1 MKWLN
6 YLERKMGRHYIPD
19 LMKYLCLAMLGV
31 FILDYL
37 PLARSASELFYFS
50 RSRIFQGEI
59 WRLITFSLLPPSG
72 SIVWIIFNLYF
83 YYFLGTALE
92 HSFGSARFNIYY
104 ALGIVGNILS
114 GLILGYATNE
124 YLNMSLLLAY
134 AVIYPNQ
141 EFLLFF
147 FLPVKVKWL
156 GMFWGAYLI
165 YQLLMVPWVVK
176 GALLLSMLPF
186 ILFFGHSA
194 WLQLRMEGRRLMRW
208 INMRR

>member
-6 YLERKMGRHYIPD
+6 YLERKMGRHYIPN

-37 PLARSASELFYFS
+37 PLARSASGLLYFN

-59 WRLITFSLLPPSG
+59 WRLVTFAFLPPSG

-83 YYFLGTALE
+83 YYMLGTALE

-104 ALGIVGNILS
+104 ALGILGNILS

-134 AVIYPNQ
+134 AVMFPNQ

-165 YQLLMVPWVVK
+165 YQLLMAPWVVK

-186 ILFFGHSA
+186 ILFFGNSA

-208 INMRR
+208 IHMRK

>member
-1 MKWLN
+1 
-6 YLERKMGRHYIPD
+6 
-19 LMKYLCLAMLGV
+19 MLGV
-31 FILDYL
+31 FILEYL
-37 PLARSASELFYFS
+37 SLGKSAFGLLYFN
-50 RSRIFQGEI
+50 RALIFRGEI
-59 WRLITFSLLPPSG
+59 WRLFTFAFLPPSG
-72 SIVWIIFNLYF
+72 SIVWIIFSLYF
-83 YYFLGTALE
+83 YYMLGTSLE

-104 ALGIVGNILS
+104 GLGILGNILS

-134 AVIYPNQ
+134 AVMFPNQ

-165 YQLLMVPWVVK
+165 YQLLSVSWPGK
-176 GALLLSMLPF
+176 LALLLSMLPF
-186 ILFFGHSA
+186 ILFFGNSA
-194 WLQLRMEGRRLMRW
+194 WLQLRMEGRRIMRW

>member
-6 YLERKMGRHYIPD
+6 YLERKMGRHYIPN

-37 PLARSASELFYFS
+37 PLARNASGLFYFN

-59 WRLITFSLLPPSG
+59 WRLVTFAFLPPSG
-72 SIVWIIFNLYF
+72 SMVWIIFNLYF
-83 YYFLGTALE
+83 YYMLGTALE

-104 ALGIVGNILS
+104 ALGILGNILS

-134 AVIYPNQ
+134 AVMFPNQ

-165 YQLLMVPWVVK
+165 YQLLMVPWVMK

-186 ILFFGHSA
+186 ILFFGNSA

-208 INMRR
+208 INMRK

>member
-6 YLERKMGRHYIPD
+6 QLERKMGRHYISD
-19 LMKYLCLAMLGV
+19 LMKYMCLAMLGV
-31 FILDYL
+31 FILEYL
-37 PLARSASELFYFS
+37 PLGKSAYMLLYFDRARIL
-50 RSRIFQGEI
+50 QGEI
-59 WRLITFSLLPPSG
+59 WRLVTFAFLPPSG
-72 SIVWIIFNLYF
+72 SIIWIIFSLYF
-83 YYFLGTALE
+83 YYSLGTALE

-104 ALGIVGNILS
+104 ALGILGNILS
-114 GLILGYATNE
+114 GFILGYATNN

-134 AVIYPNQ
+134 AVMYPNQ
-141 EFLLFF
+141 VFTLFF
-147 FLPVKVKWL
+147 ILPVKVKWL

-165 YQLLMVPWVVK
+165 YQFLFISWPGKLAM
-176 GALLLSMLPF
+176 LLSMLPF